1 MGYYIGGLKF
11 TDSTEASTDASTIS
25 AGLNAETHVVKTY
38 THSHYQNIVIPLSYQ
53 SGYDAGDDAEKLKH
67 VKAAVLTQQR
77 NPENAT
83 DYDTYFTEEYNA
95 L

>member
-11 TDSTEASTDASTIS
+11 DDSTEASTDASNIS
-25 AGLNAETHVVKTY
+25 SGLNAETHVVKTY
-38 THSHYQNIVIPLSYQ
+38 THSHYQNIVIPQSYEAT
-53 SGYDAGDDAEKLKH
+53 YDAGDDAEKLKQ

-77 NPENAT
+77 NPENST
-83 DYDTYFTEEYNA
+83 QYDTYFTEEYNA